1 MKILKTKFEE
11 QLTQRNTLKN
21 FLKVTCFTLLPFL
34 LIHSCSTIDVS
45 ITKNREQVQKIKNI
59 AILSFDFKGDK
70 SVGKEFAN
78 SLSILSIRNERI
90 QIIERNEEDLQKVF
104 GEFKL
109 SRSGIVDETTAA
121 SAGRIL
127 GVDGILIGYGET
139 EEVQSKTIIKSFR
152 LKLINVQNG
161 SLVLGIIKEPG
172 IEWTWGL
179 RAKYL
184 LGLGLIWTK
193 EDLLIES
200 NSVGFLAE
208 ITSRKIVEAI
218 QNYDRK

>member
-1 MKILKTKFEE
+1 MRNNS
-11 QLTQRNTLKN
+11 QRNALKN
-21 FLKVTCFTLLPFL
+21 LLKFAFFTLLPFL

-45 ITKNREQVQKIKNI
+45 ITKNREQVQKMKNI